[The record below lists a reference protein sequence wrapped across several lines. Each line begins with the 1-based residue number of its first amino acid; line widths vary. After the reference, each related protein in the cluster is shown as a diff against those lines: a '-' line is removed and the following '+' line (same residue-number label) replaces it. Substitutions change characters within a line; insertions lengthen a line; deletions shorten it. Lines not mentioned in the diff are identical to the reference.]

1 MSNKAIAGKIIE
13 AWKLIGSIP
22 KNGRNP
28 KFNYAFVREEDAAD
42 AVRNAF
48 IKVGLSLIP
57 SVEKLERSTIKTN
70 AGGEMQH
77 VIVTMKFTM
86 TDKDTG
92 ESDSFIMVGEAA
104 DSFDK
109 ATYKAI
115 TGCTKY
121 AYIKLAMSGAEDN
134 EEEDHG
140 ESKKATKQPAKT
152 DVPQQGATFR
162 KEPAPA
168 EAKPA
173 PAAAKPA
180 PAPAPVE
187 KSSPAPKAAAG
198 AASGEVP
205 MMEETGKI
213 TAVIPAMKNKPATL
227 TLKPTEG
234 VAIAIHFDPAKIDV
248 PALLKMQGA
257 RTDVKVICDISEG
270 TPHLMH
276 IGPADA

>member
-1 MSNKAIAGKIIE
+1 MSSNKAVAGKIIE
-13 AWKLIGSIP
+13 AWKIIGSIP

-48 IKVGLSLIP
+48 IKVGLALIP

-121 AYIKLAMSGAEDN
+121 AYTKLAMSGAEDN
-134 EEEDHG
+134 EEEDHS
-140 ESKKATKQPAKT
+140 EPKKKQPAKT
-152 DVPQQGATFR
+152 EVAQGATFR
-162 KEPAPA
+162 REEAKPEP
-168 EAKPA
+168 AKPA

-180 PAPAPVE
+180 PAPKEAAP
-187 KSSPAPKAAAG
+187 
-198 AASGEVP
+198 SGEVP
-205 MMEETGKI
+205 TMEETGKI
-213 TAVIPAMKNKPATL
+213 TAVIPSMKNKPATL
-227 TLKPTEG
+227 TLKPTDG
-234 VAIAIHFDPAKIDV
+234 VAFPINFDPTKIDV
-248 PALLKMQGA
+248 PALLKLQGSKG
-257 RTDVKVICDISEG
+257 DVKVICDISG
-270 TPHLMH
+270 GQPFLMH
-276 IGPADA
+276 IEPAHA